1 MSSHDVPPRASD
13 HKLHRLHSE
22 HGQSPWL
29 DNINRRYLRDGTL
42 ARLVGDGIRGVTA
55 NPTIFANAI
64 GGSADYDDQLAS
76 LIAAGCTVEDAYW
89 ELVVTDINDALA
101 VLRPVFERS
110 GGADGFVSVE
120 VAPELAHDTPA
131 TIAAA
136 RRLHTRIDE
145 PNLLVKIPATAEG
158 VPAIQAMIAEG
169 RNINVTLIFS
179 LTRYAE
185 VIEAY
190 LSGLE
195 TFTARRRRPVD
206 GAQRRL
212 LLRQPRRQRS
222 RPPPG
227 GARRSEALGLRG
239 RAGVAQAKL
248 AYRLFRD
255 RFAGARWERLAALG
269 AHRQRPLWASTSTK
283 NPAYPDTLY
292 VDSLIGPDTVTTLP
306 EATIGHYEDHGTLAR
321 TIDVD
326 VDEADE
332 TMRRLDALGIDMEAV
347 GLTLEN
353 QGVASFH
360 EASDRC
366 SATSKPRP
374 VASPQL
380 DLRSATSRV
389 TTGLAR
395 AGSPA
400 ARFALSGEGQARPGQ
415 LTAIHLDERPA
426 PAAGGCGYS
435 ARGLTP
441 IRRGDAEATRER
453 RVAHTGSRPV
463 GRLRPSGRRAGGAS
477 PRPCAGVC
485 RWCSPTT
492 RWWR

>member
-1 MSSHDVPPRASD
+1 MT
-13 HKLHRLHSE
+13 KLHRLHRE
-22 HGQSPWL
+22 RGQSPWL

-64 GGSADYDDQLAS
+64 GGSPDYDEQLAS

-136 RRLHTRIDE
+136 RRLHTRIDK

-158 VPAIQAMIAEG
+158 VPAIEAMIAEG

-179 LTRYAE
+179 LTRYAD

-195 TFTARRRRPVD
+195 TFTAAGGDPSTVHSVASFFVSRVD
-206 GAQRRL
+206 SEVDTRL
-212 LLRQPRRQRS
+212 AAL
-222 RPPPG
+222 G
-227 GARRSEALGLRG
+227 GVDALGLRG

-255 RFAGARWERLAALG
+255 RFAGARWERLSALG
-269 AHRQRPLWASTSTK
+269 AHDQRPLWASTSTK
-283 NPAYPDTLY
+283 NLAYPDTLY

-306 EATIGHYEDHGTLAR
+306 EVTIGHYEDHGTLAR
-321 TIDVD
+321 TVDVN

-347 GLTLEN
+347 GLTLED

-360 EASDRC
+360 ESFRQVISDLE
-366 SATSKPRP
+366 AK
-374 VASPQL
+374 AG
-380 DLRSATSRV
+380 RV
-389 TTGLAR
+389 TA
-395 AGSPA
+395 
-400 ARFALSGEGQARPGQ
+400 Q
-415 LTAIHLDERPA
+415 
-426 PAAGGCGYS
+426 
-435 ARGLTP
+435 
-441 IRRGDAEATRER
+441 
-453 RVAHTGSRPV
+453 
-463 GRLRPSGRRAGGAS
+463 
-477 PRPCAGVC
+477 
-485 RWCSPTT
+485 
-492 RWWR
+492 